1 MHPTRTAVALLVLL
15 AACGGGGGDSAPPT
29 GDLAITVSGLPSGPA
44 AIVVTGPGGYNHA
57 VTAST
62 TLTALPTGTYTVT
75 SSSVV
80 GATATYSPTPP
91 SASVAVTTSGA
102 STAVTYALS
111 SGSIALTVTGLAGGV
126 NADVSITGPG
136 VSQTL
141 TASSTLY
148 NLAAG
153 TYTLTA
159 NIVAVGTTTF
169 GGTPPTQQV
178 VVSPSLTPVPA
189 SLAYSA
195 MTGQLTVNVGG
206 LPGGVNASVLVTG
219 PFAYSHAITASG
231 ATVLSPLPLGTYTVT
246 SSNVVNGPATYFPL
260 TATQSSFLNSGALTG
275 SNTVTY
281 ALPNL
286 SIDGMYITQSA
297 QSYVGGVP
305 LIASR
310 DGYLRVFVKSD
321 HDNTFT
327 PQVRVRW
334 YSSGTLVETDM
345 IAAPAASVPLAI
357 NEGLLSSSW
366 NLPVPKAL
374 IQSGLS
380 VLVDVD
386 PTNAIT
392 EGNEGDNSFPAS
404 GTALDLDVRNAT
416 PAHVTLVPVHTP
428 DGFVGNVTPANQDT
442 YMAFTQKIHP
452 IPSYVATTHA
462 VYNASTGPLRSNDSN
477 GAWNS
482 ILVELDALR
491 TANGVP
497 ESEHYYGVVDPTYS
511 SGIAGL
517 GYIGYPVAMGW
528 DRGSNDQIL
537 AHEIG
542 HNWNLLHAPCGNP
555 SGVDDSYPYAGAT
568 LGMYGF
574 NVAAVNLIAP
584 TGTYDVMS
592 YCRPQWISDY
602 NYTIVMNYRV
612 SFPDIVS
619 AASRM
624 TEPVLMVWGHMR
636 GGQMV
641 LEPAFE
647 FMGHAALPE
656 GRGAYTLEALDANGG
671 TLYASAFEGHE
682 VADEPGGGRG
692 FVFAIP
698 VSRFDVSQLAELRIA
713 GRGGEARRKGG
724 AVAAAMRAGRRPG
737 GMPTAK
743 WLGAG
748 RASVTWDGASYPMAM
763 IRDARTHQVIA
774 FARGGAAVL
783 AAPGAELEIT
793 LSDGVRSAKEIVIAQ

>member
-1 MHPTRTAVALLVLL
+1 
-15 AACGGGGGDSAPPT
+15 
-29 GDLAITVSGLPSGPA
+29 VSGLPSGPA
-44 AIVVTGPGGYNHA
+44 AIVVTGPGGYDHA

-62 TLTALPTGTYTVT
+62 TLTGLTTGTYTVT
-75 SSSVV
+75 ASSVV
-80 GATATYSPTPP
+80 GATATNSPTPP
-91 SASVAVTTSGA
+91 TASIAVTASGA
-102 STAVTYALS
+102 NASVTYALS

-126 NADVSITGPG
+126 NADVSIVGPG
-136 VSQTL
+136 VNQSV
-141 TASSTLY
+141 TASGTIY

-178 VVSPSLTPVPA
+178 VVPVSETPVPA

-219 PFAYSHAITASG
+219 PFTYSHAITASG
-231 ATVLSPLPLGTYTVT
+231 ATVLAALPLGTYTVT
-246 SSNVVNGPATYFPL
+246 SSNVVNGPATYFPQ
-260 TATQSSFLNSGALTG
+260 TVAQSSFLNSGALTG
-275 SNTVTY
+275 SSTVTY

-286 SIDGMYITQSA
+286 SIDGMYITQSTQTYLGA
-297 QSYVGGVP
+297 VP

-310 DGYLRVFVKSD
+310 DGYLRVFVKAD

-334 YSSGTLVETDM
+334 YSNGTLAETDM
-345 IAAPAASVPLAI
+345 IPAPTTSVPLSI
-357 NEGLLSSSW
+357 NEGLLGASW
-366 NLPVPKAL
+366 NLPVPKTL
-374 IQSGLS
+374 IQTGLT

-386 PTNAIT
+386 PTNAIL
-392 EGNEGDNSFPAS
+392 EGNEADNSFPAN
-404 GTALDLDVRNAT
+404 GTPLALDIRNAT

-428 DGFVGNVTPANQDT
+428 DGLVGGVTDGNKDT
-442 YMAFTQKIHP
+442 YMTFMQKIHP
-452 IPSYVATTHA
+452 LPGYVATVHA
-462 VYNASTGPLRSNDSN
+462 MYNASTGPLRSDDSN

-482 ILVELDALR
+482 ILTELDALR
-491 TANGVP
+491 TADGVP
-497 ESEHYYGVVDPTYS
+497 DQEHYYGVVDPTYS
-511 SGIAGL
+511 AGIAGL

-555 SGVDDSYPYAGAT
+555 SGVDDAYPYAGAT
-568 LGMYGF
+568 LGVYGF
-574 NVAAVNLIAP
+574 DVAAVNLIAP
-584 TGTYDVMS
+584 NGTYDVMS
-592 YCRPQWISDY
+592 YCHPEWISDY

-612 SFPDIVS
+612 SNPDIVA
-619 AASRM
+619 AASM
-624 TEPVLMVWGHMR
+624 VQEPVLMVWGHMR
-636 GGQMV
+636 GAQMV

-647 FMGHAALPE
+647 FMGHASLPQ

-671 TLYASAFEGHE
+671 RLYASAFEGHE
-682 VADEPGGGRG
+682 VADEPGGARN

-698 VSRFDVSQLAELRIA
+698 VSRFDVSQLAELRVS
-713 GRGGEARRKGG
+713 GRGGAARMKGG
-724 AVAAAMRAGRRPG
+724 AVSAAMRAGRRPSG
-737 GMPTAK
+737 SPAAK

-748 RASVTWDGASYPMAM
+748 RASVTWDAVNYPMAM

-774 FARGGAAVL
+774 FARGGAVQL

-793 LSDGVRSAKEIVIAQ
+793 VSDGVRSATERVIAQ